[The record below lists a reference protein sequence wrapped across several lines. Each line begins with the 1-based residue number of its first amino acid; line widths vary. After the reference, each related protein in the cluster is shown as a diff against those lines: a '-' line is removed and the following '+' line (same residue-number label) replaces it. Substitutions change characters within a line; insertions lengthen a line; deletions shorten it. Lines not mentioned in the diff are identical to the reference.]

1 MSSKLCV
8 SNKTEDLN
16 LSAFNMIT
24 GISESKTLTKDIWC
38 ECKCEFDGKNVIQ
51 INGGITINVDA
62 SVKKF
67 MYVKIIMFGILLHVI
82 VKTGN
87 I

>member
-1 MSSKLCV
+1 
-8 SNKTEDLN
+8 
-16 LSAFNMIT
+16 MIT
-24 GISESKTLTKDIWC
+24 GINESKTVTNDLHVNVNVDLM
-38 ECKCEFDGKNVIQ
+38 EKNVIQ
-51 INGGITINVDA
+51 INGGIMINVDA

-82 VKTGN
+82 VKTEN